1 MNRYADGWNQG
12 NREKEARRRL
22 LAPAEPEPEIE
33 ITIRKNPLRKA
44 EPIAIKDTRPPKRG
58 FSRSQLIADS
68 REKKF

>member
-1 MNRYADGWNQG
+1 MGFADVWNAT

-22 LAPAEPEPEIE
+22 LAHAEPEIE

-44 EPIAIKDTRPPKRG
+44 EPIAIKDTRPAKRG

-68 REKKF
+68 KEKKF